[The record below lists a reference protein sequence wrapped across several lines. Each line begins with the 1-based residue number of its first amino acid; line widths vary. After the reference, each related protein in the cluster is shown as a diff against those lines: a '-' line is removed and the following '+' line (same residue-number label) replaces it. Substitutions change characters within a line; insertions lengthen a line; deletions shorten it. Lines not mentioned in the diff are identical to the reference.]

1 MHKENHS
8 LSNKKLKEIIE
19 NLLIDL
25 PDYHSSK
32 DYWLTIIK
40 AMNGE
45 RLSKSDTDTLLDFKE
60 ILINRN

>member
-25 PDYHSSK
+25 PDCKISK
-32 DYWLTIIK
+32 GYWLTIIK